1 MKIDQK
7 VIARLDELVE
17 MGEKSVGPLQHSEF
31 GADYRNVETSISYQF
46 GTSSLNLL
54 SRVFGEESQHFKMLD
69 LVKTRFHDL
78 RSVEQ
83 GVATLKAAKDD
94 YENGYL
100 FNVRE
105 VVEAEVFDDFLEQAQ
120 QLFDKGY
127 HAPAAVVA
135 GCVLEDG
142 LKKLCAKNGI
152 TLPPKATMNP
162 ANDELAK
169 KGVYNSL
176 TQKKI
181 LALADLR
188 NKAAHGQW
196 SDFTKQDVQDMI
208 KDVRS
213 FLEQHYV

>member
-1 MKIDQK
+1 MFDRIK
-7 VIARLDELVE
+7 A
-17 MGEKSVGPLQHSEF
+17 
-31 GADYRNVETSISYQF
+31 QF
-46 GTSSLNLL
+46 NDL
-54 SRVFGEESQHFKMLD
+54 S
-69 LVKTRFHDL
+69 
-78 RSVEQ
+78 SVEK
-83 GVATLKAAKDD
+83 GVAILKAAKDD

-105 VVEAEVFDDFLEQAQ
+105 LVEAEVFDDFLEQGQ

-127 HAPAAVVA
+127 YQPAAVVA

-142 LKKLCAKNGI
+142 LKKLCTKNGI
-152 TLPPKATMNP
+152 VLAPKATMNP
-162 ANDELAK
+162 ANDELTK

-181 LALADLR
+181 TALADLR

-196 SDFTKQDVQDMI
+196 NDFTKQDVESMI

-213 FLEQHYV
+213 FLERHYV